1 MILKFYKM
9 KTLYESRV
17 HDQNKSHD
25 VIVVQENDVKMK
37 MTYECYNAQERFTG
51 DLFVGGKWEHFF
63 STLDLG
69 IESNKSNYVKSE
81 EFRKTRSTELRKLGI
96 KFFNSIHK

>member
-1 MILKFYKM
+1 M
-9 KTLYESRV
+9 KTLYESQV
-17 HDQNKSHD
+17 HIRDKSHD
-25 VIVVQENDVKMK
+25 VIVIQDVSKVNGVKLK

-69 IESNKSNYVKSE
+69 IIVDTGNYVRSE
-81 EFRKTRSTELRKLGI
+81 EFRKTRATELRKLGT
-96 KFFNSIHK
+96 KFFASIKKL

>member
-1 MILKFYKM
+1 M
-9 KTLYESRV
+9 KTLYESQV
-17 HDQNKSHD
+17 HIRDKSHD
-25 VIVVQENDVKMK
+25 VIVLQENDIKMK
-37 MTYECYNAQERFTG
+37 MTYECYNARESFTG

-69 IESNKSNYVKSE
+69 IVQDSSNYVRSE
-81 EFRKTRSTELRKLGI
+81 EFRKTRAMELRKLGI